1 MVRFEDFTLKELR
14 EIATKYSDRTQ
25 IPNFKTLKKKDLV
38 IVLSNDFELFKG
50 KLYLKRDASNA
61 KNLHNQKVDEEV
73 IQKLKRLNSEISSL
87 IRDLSITPK

>member
-1 MVRFEDFTLKELR
+1 MVRFEDFTIKELR
-14 EIATKYSDRTQ
+14 EIITKYSDRTQ
-25 IPNFKTLKKKDLV
+25 MPNFKTLKKTDLV

-50 KLYLKRDASNA
+50 KLYLKRDAQNA

-73 IQKLKRLNSEISSL
+73 IQKLKRLNSEISSI